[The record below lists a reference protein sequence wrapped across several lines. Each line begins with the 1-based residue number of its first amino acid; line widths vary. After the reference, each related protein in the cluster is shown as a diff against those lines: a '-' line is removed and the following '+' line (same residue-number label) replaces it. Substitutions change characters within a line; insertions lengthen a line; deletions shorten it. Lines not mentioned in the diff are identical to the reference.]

1 MHKIYIYII
10 AQIISVCA
18 LAQESSIYSRYGL
31 GILSNS
37 NSQASNMMGGLGAS
51 YRGIE
56 GPNYINPASIS
67 AIKLISF
74 DAGISGIFENIKT
87 TEIKAKQNSFNFEY
101 LSISLPIKN
110 YWSTSIGIMPYSKKD
125 YQFVNLTEVDSINTN
140 KLENNGSGNLNKV
153 AWSNGFKIKDLSL
166 GFSLGYIFGKFD
178 NISASNVLTNGFY
191 SSSDY
196 TTYQKNTTTHKIL
209 NLDLGAQY
217 TLVINGK
224 KDTLK
229 PYKIDFGISVNM
241 PFALNK
247 SQEYN
252 VQLRNF
258 SNQIL
263 GTRAVDESLSD
274 FINDKVENAT
284 FLQQVYRSTTD
295 ANYWKQF
302 IPDTISI
309 NTISNAGIKIPP
321 AFNFGAILYKDYK
334 YKIGFDFRYQPWSR
348 YKGFE
353 DNETSKLSNSW
364 RLGFGGEI
372 IPNINKY
379 NKFFSKL
386 KYRAGFYY
394 SKTNISIRNTDVNEF
409 GIDFGVGI
417 PMFNRYSSTEG
428 FMQSYITYP
437 FNIGVQ
443 IGKRGTTKDNLVQ
456 ENFVRFRIGF
466 SLNDKWFVKRKYY

>member
-1 MHKIYIYII
+1 MM
-10 AQIISVCA
+10 AQIISICA
-18 LAQESSIYSRYGL
+18 LAQESSIYSRF
-31 GILSNS
+31 GIGMLSNT
-37 NSQASNMMGGLGAS
+37 NNHASSMMGGLGAS
-51 YRGIE
+51 YRAIE

-87 TEIKAKQNSFNFEY
+87 SDIKAKQNSFNFDY
-101 LSISLPIKN
+101 LSISIPIKN
-110 YWSTSIGIMPYSKKD
+110 YWSTAVGIMPYSKKD
-125 YQFVNLTEVDSINTN
+125 YQFVNLINIDSINTN
-140 KLENNGSGNLNKV
+140 QLESNGSGNLNNV
-153 AWSNGFKIKDLSL
+153 FWSNGFKVKDLSL

-178 NISASNVLTNGFY
+178 NISASNVISNGFY
-191 SSSDY
+191 TTDDY
-196 TTYQKNTTTHKIL
+196 TTYKKSTTNHKIL

-217 TLVINGK
+217 TVTIK
-224 KDTLK
+224 SKRDTLK
-229 PYKIDFGISVNM
+229 PYRLDLGFSMNL
-241 PFALNK
+241 PFAISKGQQNTN
-247 SQEYN
+247 E
-252 VQLRNF
+252 LRNF

-263 GTRAVDESLSD
+263 GTRAIDESLSD
-274 FINDKVENAT
+274 FINDKVENPT
-284 FLQQVYRSTTD
+284 FLQQVYRSSTD
-295 ANYWKQF
+295 VNYWKQF
-302 IPDTISI
+302 IPDTIST
-309 NTISNAGIKIPP
+309 NTIRNADIKIPL
-321 AFNFGAILYKDYK
+321 AINFGAILYKDYK